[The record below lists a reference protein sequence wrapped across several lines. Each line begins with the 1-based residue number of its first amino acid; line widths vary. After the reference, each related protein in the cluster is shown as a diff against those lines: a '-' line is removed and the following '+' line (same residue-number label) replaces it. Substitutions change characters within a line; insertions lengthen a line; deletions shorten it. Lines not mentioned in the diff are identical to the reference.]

1 MVTNY
6 HVIVELAQILDH
18 AARHPVMVIPIWVRD
33 VNITGTRLRDISGL
47 PRGEVPL
54 SRCENSKNALA
65 QIAQELDS
73 LSGSGLRA
81 IAPRETP
88 TDVSPAV
95 VVKKKVGSPVRVIL
109 VAAADDSLASQA
121 LKRHPAVLRHTGEV
135 EITTS
140 EPGELQT
147 WAEAGLST
155 LVVVLC
161 SSALRS
167 AVSDSFWSHLSNERV
182 VPVLLDH
189 PSSLPRELEGAHA
202 LPSNDTSMA
211 DWSDADH
218 FWCHISCQLAEVV
231 TEPEQAPGSVGA
243 DGSPFVLCDSYAGQD
258 ETARAS
264 FAVFSRWAR
273 RHPTGGFIVRSG
285 TRAGTRLEEGPARA
299 QLNALFV
306 SRHFLASR
314 ACAAQMAVALRRH
327 EAGEAIAVVVRLDDV
342 GLPEPL
348 TRLPALPATGD
359 ALVAEPGD
367 VEDGWRH
374 WELAFLELVEIAKLA
389 RTMIARRGD
398 LPARDS

>member
-1 MVTNY
+1 M
-6 HVIVELAQILDH
+6 
-18 AARHPVMVIPIWVRD
+18 
-33 VNITGTRLRDISGL
+33 
-47 PRGEVPL
+47 
-54 SRCENSKNALA
+54 
-65 QIAQELDS
+65 
-73 LSGSGLRA
+73 
-81 IAPRETP
+81 
-88 TDVSPAV
+88 SPAV

-121 LKRHPAVLRHTGEV
+121 LKRHLAVLRHTGEV

-140 EPGELQT
+140 EPGELPS

-211 DWSDADH
+211 DWSDGDADH

-231 TEPEQAPGSVGA
+231 TELGQAPGSVGA
-243 DGSPFVLCDSYAGQD
+243 DGSPFVLYDSYAGQD

-264 FAVFSRWAR
+264 FAMFSRWAR

-285 TRAGTRLEEGPARA
+285 SRAGTRLEEGPARA

-327 EAGEAIAVVVRLDDV
+327 EAGEAIAFVVRRDDV
-342 GLPEPL
+342 DLPEPL
-348 TRLPALPATGD
+348 TRLPALPAEGN
-359 ALVAEPGD
+359 ALVAEPAD
-367 VEDGWRH
+367 VEDRVRRWN
-374 WELAFLELVEIAKLA
+374 LAVLELVEIAKLA